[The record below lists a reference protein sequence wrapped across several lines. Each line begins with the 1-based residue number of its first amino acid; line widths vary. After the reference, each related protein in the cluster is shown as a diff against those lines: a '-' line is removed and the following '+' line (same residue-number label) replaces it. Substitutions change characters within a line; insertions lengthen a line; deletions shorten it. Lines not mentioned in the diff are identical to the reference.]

1 MAQKNLPKQLVDIKG
16 LLKSQWVSGLS
27 KHLNAYEKKV
37 KELVHELDLKSRDA
51 RDKSRK
57 QLDQFTLQ
65 LKKTRTEVEKKV
77 LTIVNQESHRLNKGL
92 SELVTYLKSVAKSEA
107 GKIEV
112 MAKAPKSTK
121 SAKGMRAKTQKKTSK
136 KNTKKSSLKKS
147 EKSAVS
153 PLPEAPSGLGGP
165 SLSGS
170 SNFQN

>member
-27 KHLNAYEKKV
+27 KHLNTYEKKV

-57 QLDQFTLQ
+57 QLDQFTQQ
-65 LKKTRTEVEKKV
+65 LRKTRTDVERKV
-77 LTIVNQESHRLNKGL
+77 LTIVNQESQRLNKGL
-92 SELVTYLKSVAKSEA
+92 AELVVYLRSVAQNET

-112 MAKAPKSTK
+112 VAKSPKSTK
-121 SAKGMRAKTQKKTSK
+121 SGARAKVQKKTSK
-136 KNTKKSSLKKS
+136 KNPKKSQKKS
-147 EKSAVS
+147 KKSAVS
-153 PLPEAPSGLGGP
+153 SLPESPAGLGGP

-170 SNFQN
+170 SNFPN